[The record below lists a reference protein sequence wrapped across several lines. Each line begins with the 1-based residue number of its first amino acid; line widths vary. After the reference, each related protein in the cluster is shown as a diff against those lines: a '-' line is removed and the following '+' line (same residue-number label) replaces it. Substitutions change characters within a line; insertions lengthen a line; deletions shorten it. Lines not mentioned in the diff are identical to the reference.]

1 MFENCRAYNQIDT
14 KECGMKSEVLP
25 KVDTELLG
33 DMLLGKWAEARR
45 RTRAICEKPEM
56 WQIPGLSHHE
66 HRERVLGQLHI
77 LVDEGVT
84 VYGFPKI
91 IGGDADPGG
100 SLTVF
105 EELVFADPSLQ
116 IKYGVQWG
124 LFGAA
129 ILYLGTESH
138 HKELLPDVMNL
149 KIPGCFAMTETGH
162 GSDVANIGTTATYD
176 EDTKEFVIHTPSR
189 HAWKDYIGN
198 AALHG
203 KAAVVFAQLITKGEN
218 HGVHAFYVPLRDES
232 GNFLAGVGGDDD
244 GIKGGLNGIDNGRLH
259 FANVRIP
266 RTWLLNRYG
275 SVSEDGSYSSPIESK
290 GRRFFTMLGTLVQG
304 RVSITGGVTNAQKIA
319 LTIAIRYANERRQ
332 FPSQTGEEHV
342 LMDYGRHQR
351 RLLPALARTYAQ
363 AFGHLELLEQFDEV
377 FSGRNDTDATRA
389 DLETVAAAAK
399 ALSTWNALEIIQ
411 ISREACGGQGFMS
424 EHRMTGLRADL
435 DVYATFEGDNNVLLQ
450 LVAKRLLSDYS
461 KAFASPDFGTLAQY
475 VVEQVGEV
483 ALNRGGLRAL
493 AQKFTDFGSTARS
506 IGFVREDEHQHQL
519 LTDRVHTMIARLANE
534 LKHSGKKDPA
544 EAERLFNRH
553 QNDLIMA
560 AKAHGELIQWEA
572 FTSALNKIE
581 NPETKKVMTWLRDL
595 FGFTLLEENLAWYM
609 VNGRLNSQ
617 RAEAITD
624 YIDGRLLPRLR
635 PHSLDLVDSFGLTEG
650 LIRSDLAFG
659 AETRRRENLKK
670 AEAK

>member
-1 MFENCRAYNQIDT
+1 MQSDLMPKLDT
-14 KECGMKSEVLP
+14 KLIEE
-25 KVDTELLG
+25 
-33 DMLLGKWAEARR
+33 MLLGKWAKAHLH
-45 RTRAICEKPEM
+45 TRKICENPKM
-56 WQIPGLSHHE
+56 WPILGQSHQE
-66 HRERVLGQLHI
+66 ARERVLAQLQT
-77 LVDEGVT
+77 LVDEGAT
-84 VYGFPKI
+84 IYGFPKAV
-91 IGGDADPGG
+91 GGNSDPGG

-105 EELVFADPSLQ
+105 EELIFADPSLQ

-129 ILYLGTESH
+129 ILYLGTDSH
-138 HKELLPDVMNL
+138 HEELLPSVINL
-149 KIPGCFAMTETGH
+149 RTPGCFAMTETGH
-162 GSDVANIGTTATYD
+162 GSDVASIGTTATYD
-176 EDTKEFVIHTPSR
+176 AETGEFVIHTPSR

-218 HGVHAFYVPLRDES
+218 QGVHAFYVPLRDDD
-232 GNFLAGVGGDDD
+232 GNFLPGVGGEDD
-244 GIKGGLNGIDNGRLH
+244 GLKGGLNGVDNGRLH
-259 FANVRIP
+259 FTNVRIP
-266 RTWLLNRYG
+266 RSWLLNRYG
-275 SVSEDGSYSSPIESK
+275 NVAQDGTYTSPIESK

-319 LTIAIRYANERRQ
+319 LTIAVRYANERRQ
-332 FPSQTGEEHV
+332 FPSQDSGEHL

-363 AFGHLELLEQFDEV
+363 AFAHLELLEQFDEV

-389 DLETVAAAAK
+389 DLETVAAASK
-399 ALSTWNALEIIQ
+399 ALSTWNALDIIQ
-411 ISREACGGQGFMS
+411 TCREACGGQGFMA
-424 EHRMTGLRADL
+424 EHRLVGLRADL
-435 DVYATFEGDNNVLLQ
+435 DVYVTFEGDNNVLLQ

-475 VVEQVGEV
+475 VVEQVGE
-483 ALNRGGLRAL
+483 AAINRGGLRGL

-506 IGFVREDEHQHQL
+506 IGFVREEEHQHQL

-534 LKHSGKKDPA
+534 LKHSGKKDAA
-544 EAERLFNRH
+544 EAEKLFNRH
-553 QNDLIMA
+553 QNDLILA

-572 FTSALNKIE
+572 FTSALKKIE
-581 NPETKKVMTWLRDL
+581 DPETLQVMTWLRDL
-595 FGFTLLEENLAWYM
+595 FGFSLLEENLAWYLI
-609 VNGRLNSQ
+609 NGRLSSH

-635 PHSLDLVDSFGLTEG
+635 PHALDLVDAFGLTEG

-659 AETRRRENLKK
+659 S
-670 AEAK
+670 EAKRRSSLEKADN